1 MTLTRGTNILT
12 VNIIGYSDT
21 RDMAQ
26 AAFHF
31 TPATGQTIS
40 NPDITLPAAVL
51 FSSWYSTA
59 PSQAYGSNFMYSQTF
74 DLSADQSTI
83 GSVTVTLTNSAG
95 ASASAT
101 AD

>member
-1 MTLTRGTNILT
+1 
-12 VNIIGYSDT
+12 
-21 RDMAQ
+21 
-26 AAFHF
+26 
-31 TPATGQTIS
+31 
-40 NPDITLPAAVL
+40 
-51 FSSWYSTA
+51 
-59 PSQAYGSNFMYSQTF
+59 MYSQTF